1 MGQTVST
8 PESQPPEVSTP
19 TSAPED
25 AATPPMPEFSAEP
38 VPAGEDPALSAV
50 EPDSKSVLS
59 PPTSYEEHYREAM
72 ELLKGYE
79 TFEHFKLE
87 GMIPMPF
94 CALTCD
100 LRSGPVQYQ
109 GRMPERVAIR
119 GLNGGFADM
128 MQVIIR
134 QPEKGHLGLHLLLKA
149 TERVTFSL
157 QGEST
162 REASGGIAEVGYT
175 GELSQTNFKF
185 CPGFLNLQYM
195 RTLSQHFALGGEAA
209 IMAPGVWSLGLAG
222 RYCLDHTVISGMIT
236 AMGAAQFSYVH
247 KCTDKFMF
255 GGEGSVFFSE
265 GGLQYEKVFGM
276 SYALPT
282 MGTLRTA
289 LHCVSGRAVANL
301 QQPLAF
307 VPGTCTAIL
316 SAEADL
322 KAVAKGYS
330 RPLKFG
336 LGLQFIPM

>member
-1 MGQTVST
+1 M
-8 PESQPPEVSTP
+8 
-19 TSAPED
+19 
-25 AATPPMPEFSAEP
+25 
-38 VPAGEDPALSAV
+38 
-50 EPDSKSVLS
+50 
-59 PPTSYEEHYREAM
+59 
-72 ELLKGYE
+72 LKGYE
-79 TFEHFKLE
+79 TFENFKLE
-87 GMIPMPF
+87 GMLPMPF

-109 GRMPERVAIR
+109 GRMPERAAIR

-128 MQVIIR
+128 RQKPTTSPGDRVGTSHFALRDVETVRRAPIRAAAAMKQCFLSLEPPCPLAGALVQVMIQ
-134 QPEKGHLGLHLLLKA
+134 QPEKGHLGLRLMLKA
-149 TERVTFSL
+149 TERVTFML

-175 GELSQTNFKF
+175 GEMSQTNFKF

-222 RYCLDHTVISGMIT
+222 RYCLDKT
-236 AMGAAQFSYVH
+236 
-247 KCTDKFMF
+247 FMF
-255 GGEGSVFFSE
+255 GGEGSVFVGE

-282 MGTLRTA
+282 MGTLRAA

-301 QQPLAF
+301 QQPLVF

-322 KAVAKGYS
+322 KAVAKGS
-330 RPLKFG
+330 SKPVKFG